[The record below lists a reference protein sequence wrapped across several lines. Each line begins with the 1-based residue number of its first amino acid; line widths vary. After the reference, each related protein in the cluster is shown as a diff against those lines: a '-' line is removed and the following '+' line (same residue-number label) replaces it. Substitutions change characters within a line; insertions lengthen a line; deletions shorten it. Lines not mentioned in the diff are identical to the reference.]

1 MWAADQAA
9 APEAPYNVSLAWRMP
24 ADADRTALGA
34 AVDALVRRH
43 PVLGC
48 RVRPLDGRPALQPA
62 PEPPALVIRTVAG
75 AALDG
80 AVRAEGDRRLRTSA
94 EPLLRA
100 VLWEP
105 EDGGAP
111 VLQLTTHH
119 MVVDGRS
126 ADLLGRDLAA
136 LSTGGELPPALP
148 FATAVRR
155 ELRRAED
162 DASGRAEAERRF
174 AERLADGRA
183 AGVLFPGGGERAG
196 AAGGHREHR
205 LPAALADTLAR
216 VAEDAGVPRF
226 TVLLG
231 AFAAALSRTT
241 GHRSF
246 LVAVPVYGRG
256 GGQEDH
262 SVGCFATTVPLR
274 VDLDPGRPVHAW
286 LRELNQE
293 VRAALGRSVVP
304 YPRLAELCREAGG
317 PDAVPTVTLAYQNWE
332 RDAAGTAAGA
342 GWEQVYRRGQRGHF
356 DLGLEVTDTGHGLD
370 VLANHRTAV
379 LGADEADA
387 FVEELRRSAA
397 ELARG
402 AGGTLGDLL
411 DPAAG
416 TLTARI
422 AATARRLPDAV
433 AVEDRDTRL
442 SYAEL
447 QQVSDEIARRVHHAA
462 GPGEPVAV
470 LMHRSARL
478 PAVLLGILKSGRPYV
493 PLDES
498 YPSERLALVVE
509 RAGCCVAVADRELTW
524 LLPQGVHVVDPRGP
538 AGPDVPHGP
547 PPTPPT
553 PDSPAYL
560 MFTSGSTGQPK
571 GVAVTHGNVVH
582 TLEAL
587 AATVGVDERAPARLL
602 AVTTVCFDI
611 SVLELFLPLLTGGT
625 VVVAERADVTDA
637 RRLARLL
644 TERDIGLMQATP
656 AGWHLLVE
664 GGWTGR
670 GTLTALCG
678 GEALPPNLAAA
689 LTARTA
695 ALWNVYGPTEATIWS
710 TIAPVTA
717 SGPVHLGDPIG
728 ATRLLLTEVDGRR
741 PPAPG
746 EPGELWIGGAG
757 VAQGYWRQPELTA
770 ERFTGHP
777 LSPEGGGR
785 WFRTGDLVR
794 RDEEGRLLFL
804 GRADSQVKVR
814 GHRMELGEIEEGA
827 RPPPGDRPGRR
838 RGPRRGALGQA
849 HGRRRPP
856 GRRRPARPA
865 GTARAR
871 RVRPAA
877 VDAPGPAGRRG
888 RAAADAQRQGR
899 PQGRRSPR
907 RCRPR
912 RCRPLRGRRSG
923 ADDARL
929 HRQSGGTRDGD
940 LRTART
946 GGHHDVAGTAGT
958 RRHTYRPALL
968 RPRWQLAA
976 ARAALRAPRG
986 DLPRHRTRTRRP
998 LRPAHRRRPRRT
1010 PHRPT
1015 GRPARL
1021 RAGRSPAGRRR
1032 PRPALPP

>member
-1 MWAADQAA
+1 M
-9 APEAPYNVSLAWRMP
+9 
-24 ADADRTALGA
+24 
-34 AVDALVRRH
+34 
-43 PVLGC
+43 
-48 RVRPLDGRPALQPA
+48 
-62 PEPPALVIRTVAG
+62 
-75 AALDG
+75 
-80 AVRAEGDRRLRTSA
+80 
-94 EPLLRA
+94 
-100 VLWEP
+100 LWEP

-136 LSTGGELPPALP
+136 LSTGRELPPALP

-226 TVLLG
+226 TALLG

-402 AGGTLGDLL
+402 AGGTLGELL

-478 PAVLLGILKSGRPYV
+478 PAVLLGILRSGRPYV

-509 RAGCCVAVADRELTW
+509 RAGCRVAVADRELTW

-689 LTARTA
+689 LAARTA

-728 ATRLLLTEVDGRR
+728 ATRLLLTEVDG
-741 PPAPG
+741 
-746 EPGELWIGGAG
+746 
-757 VAQGYWRQPELTA
+757 
-770 ERFTGHP
+770 
-777 LSPEGGGR
+777 
-785 WFRTGDLVR
+785 
-794 RDEEGRLLFL
+794 
-804 GRADSQVKVR
+804 
-814 GHRMELGEIEEGA
+814 GA
-827 RPPPGDRPGRR
+827 RPRR
-838 RGPRRGALGQA
+838 AN
-849 HGRRRPP
+849 
-856 GRRRPARPA
+856 PANCGSAAPA
-865 GTARAR
+865 
-871 RVRPAA
+871 
-877 VDAPGPAGRRG
+877 
-888 RAAADAQRQGR
+888 
-899 PQGRRSPR
+899 SPR
-907 RCRPR
+907 
-912 RCRPLRGRRSG
+912 G
-923 ADDARL
+923 
-929 HRQSGGTRDGD
+929 
-940 LRTART
+940 T
-946 GGHHDVAGTAGT
+946 GGN
-958 RRHTYRPALL
+958 P
-968 RPRWQLAA
+968 
-976 ARAALRAPRG
+976 
-986 DLPRHRTRTRRP
+986 
-998 LRPAHRRRPRRT
+998 
-1010 PHRPT
+1010 
-1015 GRPARL
+1015 
-1021 RAGRSPAGRRR
+1021 S
-1032 PRPALPP
+1032 